1 MKNKKNS
8 VKKNT
13 KKNNIEKKKLTLES
27 LKILVCTIFAIS
39 TCVICY
45 KTYYTAL
52 KEKNNKYNQNISKES
67 IDKKTYETL
76 ISYIPYYLFSSGIYK
91 DAYNGTLM
99 KASNVEDTLIAKSIF
114 GRYEES
120 YTFKNG
126 NTEEIITLL
135 KNNNL
140 SEKEVVYYK
149 SDINNFLT
157 KRYNVDLSMLKNLS
171 ATITNLNNEY
181 LTVNIKSTFTPERSK
196 VTVSYITYNEGEDI
210 IIYEKAVFVRT
221 NTNDN
226 KYYVYANSNINSKD
240 LPIKIYDIT
249 DETGKRIDIS
259 EALTKDLTD
268 YKTLF
273 KHTFKK
279 NGNGYYWY
287 STVLES

>member
-1 MKNKKNS
+1 MKGKKALS
-8 VKKNT
+8 KGVRIFIYAIYVLVIFLVCFKAYSIIF
-13 KKNNIEKKKLTLES
+13 KNN
-27 LKILVCTIFAIS
+27 
-39 TCVICY
+39 
-45 KTYYTAL
+45 
-52 KEKNNKYNQNISKES
+52 NNNNNSRKQNET
-67 IDKKTYETL
+67 IDKETYEEI

-91 DAYNGTLM
+91 DAYNGTLI

-287 STVLES
+287 STELES